1 MELGLKG
8 RRALVGGGSR
18 GLGRAVAE
26 ELAREG
32 ADVAI
37 TARNETELERA
48 RREIEAETGRRIAA
62 IATDLSKQG
71 AAAALATAAKAA
83 LGGALDIL
91 VTNQGG
97 PPPGPFESHPAEHWS
112 RAYTLLLESVVEQ
125 VRTVLPDMKAARWG
139 RIITITSIAVKQ
151 PNDGLILSNS
161 LRAGVAG
168 LAKTLANELGPHGI
182 TVNNVMPGYTRTERL
197 VDLAGDIARR
207 RGITVAEA
215 YAEWERHIP
224 AGRLGEPHELAAL
237 VAFLASERASY
248 ITGSSIPVDGG
259 WIRSLL

>member
-1 MELGLKG
+1 MDLGLKG

-37 TARNETELERA
+37 VARDAAALERTASEIA
-48 RREIEAETGRRIAA
+48 RETGARVVGVPADFA
-62 IATDLSKQG
+62 QAG
-71 AAAALATAAKAA
+71 AAARVVADAKSA

-97 PPPGPFESHPAEHWS
+97 PPPGPFDAHPTEHWR

-125 VRTVLPDMKAARWG
+125 VRAVLPDMKSRGWG
-139 RIITITSIAVKQ
+139 RIITVTSIAVKQ
-151 PNDGLILSNS
+151 PNEGLILSNS
-161 LRAGVAG
+161 LRAGVTG
-168 LAKTLANELGPHGI
+168 LARTLANELAPHGI

-197 VDLAGDIARR
+197 VDLAADIAER
-207 RGITVAEA
+207 RGITSADA

-224 AGRLGEPHELAAL
+224 MGRIGEPREFAAL
-237 VAFLASERASY
+237 VAFLASDRATY
-248 ITGSSIPVDGG
+248 MTGTSIPVDGG
-259 WIRSLL
+259 WIRTLI

>member
-1 MELGLKG
+1 MDLGLKG

-18 GLGRAVAE
+18 GLGRAVAD

-37 TARNETELERA
+37 TARNAEALEQARA
-48 RREIEAETGRRIAA
+48 EIEAETGRRVAA
-62 IATDLSKQG
+62 VATDLAAPG
-71 AAAALATAAKAA
+71 AAAQLAADAKAA
-83 LGGALDIL
+83 LGGSIDIL

-97 PPPGPFESHPAEHWS
+97 PPPGPFESHPPEHWS
-112 RAYTLLLESVVEQ
+112 RAYSLLLESVVEQ
-125 VRTVLPDMKAARWG
+125 VRGVLPDMKKAGWG

-161 LRAGVAG
+161 LRAGVTG
-168 LAKTLANELGPHGI
+168 LAKSLANELAPYGI

-197 VDLAGDIARR
+197 VDLAGDIAQR
-207 RGITVAEA
+207 RGTTVAEA
-215 YAEWERHIP
+215 YAEWERQIP
-224 AGRLGEPHELAAL
+224 MGRLGVPRELAAL
-237 VAFLASERASY
+237 VAFLASDRATY
-248 ITGSSIPVDGG
+248 ITGCSIPVDGG